1 MKKLTT
7 IIVSMSILFS
17 LNAQEKQINN
27 KAVEGNNEF
36 CFDLMKAGYETGE
49 NMVFSPFSIST
60 ALAMTYDGSAWRTK
74 WDLAKTMHFHSS
86 RQINHE
92 AWTQMLDYF
101 EQLKT
106 PIFQLANA
114 VWAQEN
120 FYFLPE
126 YMEGLKDFDA
136 NVEYVDFRN
145 TVKRE
150 EARRR
155 INQWV
160 EAKTERKIR
169 QLIRKSNVNDLT
181 RMILVNA
188 IYFKADWQTQ
198 FDSEKTRENDF
209 HTPKGKIET
218 DFMVM
223 KSDILHTEKGD
234 FSAIQ
239 MPYRDELASMYIL
252 LPSKDNGPDDI
263 AKWLNNDNFNTL
275 CDDFEEKKIMLALP
289 RFKVE
294 KRYEMKNTLKKMGM
308 EAPFSHYA
316 NFSNMNGEKN
326 LVIDDVIH
334 QAVVEVDEE
343 GTEAAAATAVVI
355 REKTAKRP
363 LEFIVDRPFIFI
375 IKEHKQ
381 GNILFAGIVNN
392 PEKRS

>member
-1 MKKLTT
+1 MKNILS
-7 IIVSMSILFS
+7 IIATMSIIFS
-17 LNAQEKQINN
+17 AQAQDKQIN
-27 KAVEGNNEF
+27 KAVEGNNAF
-36 CFDLMKAGYETGE
+36 CFDLMEAGYEPSE

-60 ALAMTYDGSAWRTK
+60 ALAMTYDGTAWRTK
-74 WDLAKTMHFHSS
+74 WDMAKTMHFPFS
-86 RQINHE
+86 RQKNHE
-92 AWTQMLDYF
+92 SWTQILDYF
-101 EQLKT
+101 KQLKT
-106 PIFQLANA
+106 PVFQLANA

-120 FYFLPE
+120 YYFTE
-126 YMEGLKDFDA
+126 EFMEGLKDFDA
-136 NVEYVDFRN
+136 RVEYVDFRN

-169 QLIRKSNVNDLT
+169 QLIRKRNVNDLT

-188 IYFKADWQTQ
+188 IYFNADWQTQ
-198 FDSEKTRENDF
+198 FDPEKTRKNDF
-209 HTPKGKIET
+209 HTPDGEIET
-218 DFMVM
+218 DFMTM
-223 KSDILHTEKGD
+223 KSDILHAEKEN
-234 FSAIQ
+234 FRAIQ
-239 MPYRDELASMYIL
+239 LPYRDELASMYIL
-252 LPSKDNGPDDI
+252 LPAKDKKPADI
-263 AKWLNNDNFNTL
+263 VTWLNNDQFNSL
-275 CDDFEEKKIMLALP
+275 CDDFKETKIMLALP

-294 KRYEMKNTLKKMGM
+294 ERYEMKKTLKKMGM
-308 EAPFSHYA
+308 VAPFSNYA

-363 LEFIVDRPFIFI
+363 LEFIVDKPFIFI

-392 PEKRS
+392 PEKTK